1 MSPSDLHWFEPRRE
15 VLSVLSPARI
25 TGVQIQLVAI
35 CSLAEKKEIGQRETG
50 KLKEEDPQVT
60 MAQKWVLRGTFSIF
74 SGLKAA

>member
-15 VLSVLSPARI
+15 VLSIPSPAQI

-35 CSLAEKKEIGQRETG
+35 CSLAEKKEIRQRETE

-60 MAQKWVLRGTFSIF
+60 MAQKWVLRGIFSIF
-74 SGLKAA
+74 SGWKAA